1 MTIKDK
7 QSGDDAMQL
16 AMAWL
21 DARGIHYQHLPPHQL
36 KIDAVNFWPGRGTIT
51 KDGELKKRP
60 VKGLAG
66 LEATLLA
73 EGLLSNRPRQASGNV
88 VVMNPATRQGRY
100 PAGGGRV
107 Y

>member
-60 VKGLAG
+60 DKGLAG

-88 VVMNPATRQGRY
+88 VVMNPATRQGR
-100 PAGGGRV
+100 
-107 Y
+107 

>member
-66 LEATLLA
+66 LEATLFA
-73 EGLLSNRPRQASGNV
+73 GGLLPTGPRQQPGNV
-88 VVMNPATRQGRY
+88 VVMNPAPRQGR
-100 PAGGGRV
+100 
-107 Y
+107 

>member
-1 MTIKDK
+1 MTTKDK

-21 DARGIHYQHLPPHQL
+21 DAREIHYQHLPPHQL
-36 KIDAVNFWPGRGTIT
+36 KVDAVNFWPGRGTIT
-51 KDGELKKRP
+51 KDGEVKKRP

-73 EGLLSNRPRQASGNV
+73 EGLLSNRPLQALGNV
-88 VVMNPATRQGRY
+88 VVMNPATRQGR
-100 PAGGGRV
+100 
-107 Y
+107 

>member
-73 EGLLSNRPRQASGNV
+73 EGLLSTGPGQAPGNV
-88 VVMNPATRQGRY
+88 VGMNPATRQGR
-100 PAGGGRV
+100 
-107 Y
+107 